1 MDCSLREATRKE
13 QSIAPQNA
21 FSRPIRMK
29 KRAKIPYIRVLLVF
43 QKRLDFL
50 QAKEWFFRCF
60 LRPCISG
67 TFCRFVPC
75 DLSCL
80 MVLPATSINRA
91 GNFLTLS
98 DRYGL
103 CEATWEPKFAFV
115 HTCKCG

>member
-1 MDCSLREATRKE
+1 M
-13 QSIAPQNA
+13 
-21 FSRPIRMK
+21 
-29 KRAKIPYIRVLLVF
+29 VF

-75 DLSCL
+75 NLSCL

-91 GNFLTLS
+91 GNFLTLL

-103 CEATWEPKFAFV
+103 CEATWEPNFAFV
-115 HTCKCG
+115 QPDGSINPIFCSYLVENNGGQLLTRAEPLSQRKKKN